1 MKYLMLFIKA
11 EPFKLSMTFI
21 YFTFIGMGFKGITQ
35 GYVGVFTNV
44 IGSLLPIL
52 GVLFPIFAI
61 YIIVPL
67 YISFE
72 KNVLFKVDK
81 R

>member
-1 MKYLMLFIKA
+1 MKYLMLFIKK

-21 YFTFIGMGFKGITQ
+21 YITFIGMGLKGVTQ
-35 GYVGVFTNV
+35 DYVGVFTNI

-72 KNVLFKVDK
+72 RNVLFEVNK